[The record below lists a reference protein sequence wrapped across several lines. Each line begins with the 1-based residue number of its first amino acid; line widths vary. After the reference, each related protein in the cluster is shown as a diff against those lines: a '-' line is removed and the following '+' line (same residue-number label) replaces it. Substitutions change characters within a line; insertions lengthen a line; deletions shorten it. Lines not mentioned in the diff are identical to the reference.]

1 MRNFFFMVFCMVAL
15 LLPENL
21 WAQTTIKESNPTI
34 TVNGTTLTVNSTAS
48 GTLKSFMDNHGS
60 VDLTSMKACTSIV
73 LIGNFDSDDLS
84 SIRST
89 ETDFRATSVDMSA
102 AEFVHGTSSSSV
114 PTFESTSAADLNPNV
129 NVGTIIKVGDTFY
142 EATENSSS
150 WSTTSD
156 LTYGDTPLNV
166 YYYHDVSSLNNVKS
180 YAHGTYAAVGTAYTY
195 NTASWTDVTS
205 TTIFPVSFTNR
216 KIYNSDHTPE
226 YEASGSGKTEELE
239 DGKLYFSGTVYHSY
253 EYESGKYRWE
263 ESEYSEYSGQPISGK
278 IYVNENAMNAEA
290 PTATEQWA
298 VVQSKVSQYSAPGWK
313 EAPTWVYGNT
323 FDPAVQV
330 YESQSDFP
338 ANPSNGAR
346 AFAGTYYKF
355 SRSFTW
361 TETGAPSGEA
371 DYSMMKFTY
380 WSSTLQTAKTSK
392 YADSNISGEIFQN
405 CKSIT
410 HIDFLGGHVKGLENR
425 TTGENN
431 YANFTLFVGKNVTEI
446 EPAALNQSTA
456 LTGLT
461 FDKSYT
467 DAEKQSGSGYPKE
480 LTIGN
485 MAFNGCFNFFSVE
498 IPNRCTSIGNNAFKN
513 VGNGADGANNY
524 DPEHHISDPFTLA
537 FERRSNSDD
546 PGHVGIDCDFPLEIG
561 NSAFQDCWYLKT
573 LSLPIR
579 LKTLGEDC
587 FKNTKQLMTLEMR
600 EESSPSSTYLGPRL
614 RTIPSGAFYSSALE
628 SVTIPKCVKLIEGGA
643 FGDTEHLKK
652 VVFQDTEETDNG
664 HKLPLIIKAEAF
676 TGGQEEGRPQLDVYC
691 YMNPVYDATINPN
704 PGRYVTCEY
713 HAFNYTQTVGQTST
727 TNNFAHLH
735 FPEEAWDYYQGN
747 WKRGLAFRQD
757 NLNAFKDGY
766 TGAHGQTAETCV
778 GKSDGSIDDSS
789 FNSVTMGKYQKGES
803 DQKLVA
809 PANGW
814 QEFARTSTNID
825 IIIDRKG
832 LLRTYS
838 TLKPQVIPRD
848 ANTNNP
854 LFATYRITDFTYTA
868 ETKAATATLIEATI
882 NDVNN
887 QNNGREY
894 IPANTGLIL
903 LGNNLPAD
911 YIFYLSNIGTESK
924 EFEYPYQNNTSG
936 DRVNLLYP
944 TCIATQYD
952 GPKPSTF
959 PGASSVQGGIHVPTV
974 NTTEGNVVLYAT
986 VPNPYNR
993 NSTNPAKGGLQ
1004 YHLFGLSS
1012 SAAGQFNRIK
1022 NGTAVTRDKAYLKLT
1037 PTQFPVDNEGENVTG
1052 SGVTPPANAGAP
1064 IMLSFMDPEGNTTA
1078 IRMIDPATMTI
1089 MEDCYYTLQGV
1100 KLNARPTQQ
1109 GIYIHNG
1116 KKVVIK

>member
-1 MRNFFFMVFCMVAL
+1 MVFCMVAL

-21 WAQTTIKESNPTI
+21 WAQTTINASNPTI
-34 TVNGTTLTVNSTAS
+34 TVNGTTLTVNSTTS
-48 GTLKSFMDNHGS
+48 GTLKSFMDNNGS
-60 VDLTSMKACTSIV
+60 GDLASMKACTSIV

-84 SIRST
+84 SIQST

-102 AEFVHGTSSSSV
+102 TEFVHGTSSSSV
-114 PTFESTSAADLNPNV
+114 PTFESTSAADLDPNV

-142 EATENSSS
+142 EATKNTSS

-166 YYYHDVSSLNNVKS
+166 YYYHDVSSLNNAKS

-226 YEASGSGKTEELE
+226 NEASGSGNTEELE
-239 DGKLYFSGTVYHSY
+239 DGKLYFSGTVYYSY

-263 ESEYSEYSGQPISGK
+263 ESDYSKYSGQPISGK
-278 IYVNENAMNAEA
+278 IYVDKNAMDAEA

-298 VVQSKVSQYSAPGWK
+298 VVQSKVSQYSSAGWK

-338 ANPSNGAR
+338 ADPSNGVR

-361 TETGAPSGEA
+361 TETDAPSGVA

-425 TTGENN
+425 TTDGGYTAFE
-431 YANFTLFVGKNVTEI
+431 LFVGKNVTEI
-446 EPAALNQSTA
+446 ELSALNQSTA
-456 LTGLT
+456 LTGLE
-461 FDKSYT
+461 FDRNYQGLTSQEL
-467 DAEKQSGSGYPKE
+467 ANYPKE

-485 MAFNGCFNFFSVE
+485 MAFNGCFNVFNIV
-498 IPNRCTSIGNNAFKN
+498 IPNRCVSIGNNAFKN

-524 DPEHHISDPFTLA
+524 SKDTDRKLVLT
-537 FERRSNSDD
+537 FERRNSADD
-546 PGHVGIDCDFPLEIG
+546 SGVGINCDKPLVIG
-561 NSAFQDCWYLKT
+561 NSAFQDCWYLKD

-579 LKTLGEDC
+579 LNTMGEDC
-587 FKNTKQLMTLEMR
+587 FKNTKSLKTLEMR
-600 EESSPSSTYLGPRL
+600 EETEATYGGEKL
-614 RTIPSGAFYSSALE
+614 RTIPSGAFYSSAIE
-628 SVTIPKCVKLIEGGA
+628 DVKIPKCVTRIVNGA

-652 VVFQDTEETDNG
+652 LVFQDTDETDSNG
-664 HKLPLIIKAEAF
+664 KLSLHIESGAF
-676 TGGQEEGRPQLDVYC
+676 SGGNEQNRPQLDVYVNI
-691 YMNPVYDATINPN
+691 NPLANPN
-704 PGRYVTCEY
+704 PGRKVICEY
-713 HAFNYTQTVGQTST
+713 NAFNFTQTVGQTST
-727 TNNFAHLH
+727 STTDPSFAFLH

-766 TGAHGQTAETCV
+766 NYDY
-778 GKSDGSIDDSS
+778 SDSTPDCI
-789 FNSVTMGKYQKGES
+789 GKYNGEKS
-803 DQKLVA
+803 NISISTGKYETGNDGTQYT

-814 QEFARTSTNID
+814 QEFARTSTAID
-825 IIIDRKG
+825 IIIDTKG

-838 TLKPQVIPRD
+838 TLKPQAIPVD
-848 ANTNNP
+848 ASNNTP
-854 LFATYRITDFTYTA
+854 LFKTYRITNFTYNET
-868 ETKAATATLIEATI
+868 TKAATAVQVDARLSGENA
-882 NDVNN
+882 
-887 QNNGREY
+887 RAY
-894 IPANTGLIL
+894 IPANTGFIL
-903 LGNNLPAD
+903 LGDHLQAD
-911 YIFYLSNIGTESK
+911 YIFYMSDIDTQNK
-924 EFEYPYQNNTSG
+924 EFEYPYLNDTSK
-936 DRVNLLYP
+936 DKANLLYP
-944 TCIATQYD
+944 TCNPTQYE
-952 GPKPSTF
+952 GPDPSTF
-959 PGASSVQGGIHVPTV
+959 PGASTVSGGIHVPTV
-974 NTTEGNVVLYAT
+974 NATEGNVTVYAT
-986 VPNPYNR
+986 IPNPYNTR
-993 NSTNPAKGGLQ
+993 TTLPAKGGLQ

-1022 NGTAVTRDKAYLKLT
+1022 NGTRMSRDKAYLKLT
-1037 PTQFPVDNEGENVTG
+1037 PAQFPVTDEGANASG
-1052 SGVTPPANAGAP
+1052 SGVTPPANSQAP
-1064 IMLSFMDPEGNTTA
+1064 IMLSFIDSDGNTTDV
-1078 IRMIDPATMTI
+1078 RMIDPQTMTI